1 MSPPRTLGTVYE
13 AKLFLVMPG
22 ANALTREITATI
34 LARDGLID
42 AQDTVPVPSSAA
54 VRRKSAP
61 YRAQAAALRDIDGSS
76 PAMSAGGSFGRLFV
90 IIYLKRKSFD
100 V

>member
-1 MSPPRTLGTVYE
+1 MAYPTGMSLPRALGTVYE

-34 LARDGLID
+34 LARDGLLD

-54 VRRKSAP
+54 VRRKSAAR
-61 YRAQAAALRDIDGSS
+61 RAQAAALCNEVQ
-76 PAMSAGGSFGRLFV
+76 RLCAQAILLQREAKQLCKPPV
-90 IIYLKRKSFD
+90 
-100 V
+100 